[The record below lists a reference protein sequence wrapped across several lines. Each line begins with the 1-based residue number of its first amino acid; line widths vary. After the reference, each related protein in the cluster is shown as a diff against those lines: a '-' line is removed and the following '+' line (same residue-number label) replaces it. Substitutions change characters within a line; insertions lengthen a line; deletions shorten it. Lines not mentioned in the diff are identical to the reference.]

1 MTTPQRL
8 AEKQQRLD
16 AARYEL
22 LALIDRL
29 HAATLELRA
38 RLEETYGETMSAYN
52 CGALIAERNWTAGV
66 RDHLEDWRAYMQ
78 EPGAWAGP
86 VAWLD
91 SMIATAAKR
100 PCYGPAP
107 DIIRAMQEMN
117 DLIQGGNRG

>member
-29 HAATLELRA
+29 HAATLELCA
-38 RLEETYGETMSAYN
+38 RLEDTYGETMSAYN
-52 CGALIAERNWTAGV
+52 CGALVAERNWTQGV
-66 RDHLEDWRAYMQ
+66 RDHLEDWQEYMQ

-91 SMIATAAKR
+91 SMAATEKKY
-100 PCYGPAP
+100 PLPGPAR
-107 DIIRAMQEMN
+107 DIIGAMQEVN
-117 DLIQGGNRG
+117 DLI

>member
-16 AARYEL
+16 AARYEF
-22 LALIDRL
+22 LALVDRL

-38 RLEETYGETMSAYN
+38 RLEETYGEAMSAYN
-52 CGALIAERNWTAGV
+52 CGALIAERNWAGTV
-66 RDHLEDWRAYMQ
+66 CAYLEDWREYMQ
-78 EPGAWAGP
+78 KPGAWAGP

-107 DIIRAMQEMN
+107 DILGAMQEMN
-117 DLIQGGNRG
+117 DLIQGGGK